1 MQRMIWMT
9 STTASYNKTSR
20 GGGGDIPLPPAFIGG
35 QMCQLL
41 LFASGLPGLLT
52 VTLSLATRA
61 QNTAISWKLLT
72 PGFLSIAIFP
82 RFQLAPVWTG
92 SGCSTPRW

>member
-9 STTASYNKTSR
+9 CTTASYNKTSR
-20 GGGGDIPLPPAFIGG
+20 GGGGDIPLPPVFIGG

-41 LFASGLPGLLT
+41 LFASGLPDLLT
-52 VTLSLATRA
+52 VTLSLAA
-61 QNTAISWKLLT
+61 KVQNTAISWKLLT
-72 PGFLSIAIFP
+72 LGFLSIAICP

-92 SGCSTPRW
+92 SGCSTPR